1 MRVTAITG
9 LEAEARIARHAGLT
23 AIVSGGIAKRTIALA
38 EACLREGA
46 DALVSFGI
54 AGALATHLSAG
65 SLLLP
70 HSIVD
75 EGGTRYRV
83 DEAWRARVA
92 ATLVAAGMRAEEG
105 DILGAAEAVAS
116 PMRKAEL
123 FHRTRAIAVDLESHL
138 VARAA
143 AHAGRRFLVL
153 RAVADPASR
162 ALPPAAVHGIDEKG
176 APALGRVL
184 AAVLRDPMQVPAL
197 VRLALDTRNALFALR
212 SAVKAGS
219 IANGP
224 MGGAAP

>member
-1 MRVTAITG
+1 MKVAAISG
-9 LEAEARIARHAGLT
+9 LEAEARIARGAGLT
-23 AIVSGGIAKRTIALA
+23 AIASGGIAERTLAFA
-38 EACLREGA
+38 EACLAEGA
-46 DALVSFGI
+46 DALASFGI
-54 AGALATHLSAG
+54 AGALAPHLSAG

-70 HSIVD
+70 RCVVD
-75 EGGTRYRV
+75 ESGGRYSV

-92 ATLVAAGMRAEEG
+92 AMLVAAGMRAEEG

-116 PMRKAEL
+116 PLHKAEL
-123 FHRTRAIAVDLESHL
+123 CQKTGAIAVDLESHL

-143 AHAGRRFLVL
+143 VRVHRPFIVL

-184 AAVLRDPMQVPAL
+184 ASVLRDPKQIPAL
-197 VRLALDTRNALFALR
+197 VQLALDTRKALFALR
-212 SAVKAGS
+212 SALKAGS

-224 MGGAAP
+224 MGEAAP